1 MEGWRK
7 WNWKQKYG
15 NGPPAYVCPFW
26 QSQKD
31 GTDYGEVERSL
42 DEKVAEL
49 QRQIDRGDLLVLYD
63 GDSEEWDLAY
73 KADAGVFMDSGR

>member
-1 MEGWRK
+1 MAQIIEIPHQRLPGDVLRALLED
-7 WNWKQKYG
+7 Y
-15 NGPPAYVCPFW
+15 A
-26 QSQKD
+26 SRD